1 MPLTSGSR
9 LGPYEILAPLG
20 AGGMGEVYRARDTK
34 LDRDVAVKVLPASL
48 AADPVSLGRFEREA
62 KAIAALSHPNILSIF
77 DFGTHATGSGPAVSY
92 AVMELLEGETLR
104 ERLGSRESFSQHGKP
119 AENDSRGLPTR
130 KAIDIAG
137 QIAHGLAA
145 AHEKGVV
152 HRDLKPENIFIASDG
167 RAKILDFGLAKQIS
181 PAGSSAG
188 ATSAG
193 EGSGSLPTQM
203 STDAGTV
210 MGTVGYMSPEQV
222 RGRPA
227 DHRSD
232 IFSLGC
238 VLFEMATGRRAFQRD
253 TAAETMT
260 AILRE
265 DPPEAP
271 SDSGAVPP
279 ALSQVIRHCLEKRPE
294 ERFQS
299 ARDLAFALTALTGT
313 TSVASGSAPAVP
325 ASIARPPR
333 SLRWIAVAVA
343 LLAAGVAFIAGRM
356 SVPAP
361 STTTSASPIASFQQ
375 ITDSPGV
382 ETGPTLSPDG
392 KTAVYAGDA
401 AGSFDL
407 YSLRVGGRNPVRLTD
422 SPGNDWQP
430 AFSPDGDRIAFRSDR
445 EGGGIFVME
454 ATGESVRR
462 LSDTGYNPSWSPNGR
477 EIVVAY
483 GRFAYPTDRGGTS
496 NALQVIDAG
505 SGAKRV
511 LAKDA
516 DAMQPSWSPHGTR
529 IAFWGLRGSSGQ
541 RDLWTIA
548 ADGSDSATGGTTVTD
563 DPPLDWSPTWSPD
576 GRHLYFSSTRGGTM
590 NLWRVPIDESSGK
603 TLGPPEPVT
612 TPSTYS
618 GGLAFSRDGSRL
630 AFASLDYRSTLFK
643 VGLDLAGGSITGT
656 PMPVLKSR
664 RPIRDH
670 EVSPDGEWVAFTETG
685 GQEDLLV
692 ARTDGKEYRRLT
704 DDASRDRGPAWS
716 PDGRRIAF
724 YSDRGG
730 VYQLWTIRPDGSGL
744 EQIADLPGTN
754 FPVWSPDGARIAFSG
769 ATAGGFFIV
778 DSSGK
783 AVKPAGPEPALS
795 ADERFWPLS
804 WSADGASLA
813 GITVRPDGSIGH
825 LSLYAIASHKHSI
838 VSDSRGLVWQ
848 MAQWMPD
855 GRRLLVRDDRGI
867 AIVRVDTGEGRLLVP
882 VRGYAIGRSVGVTKD
897 GKWITYTET
906 ATEGDIWMGSFGR

>member
-1 MPLTSGSR
+1 
-9 LGPYEILAPLG
+9 
-20 AGGMGEVYRARDTK
+20 
-34 LDRDVAVKVLPASL
+34 
-48 AADPVSLGRFEREA
+48 
-62 KAIAALSHPNILSIF
+62 
-77 DFGTHATGSGPAVSY
+77 
-92 AVMELLEGETLR
+92 MELLEGETLR
-104 ERLGSRESFSQHGKP
+104 ERLLALGAH
-119 AENDSRGLPTR
+119 GLPSR

-152 HRDLKPENIFIASDG
+152 HRDLKPENIFVASDG
-167 RAKILDFGLAKQIS
+167 RVEDSRFRSGEADRSRGLECRCDEHQRS
-181 PAGSSAG
+181 F
-188 ATSAG
+188 
-193 EGSGSLPTQM
+193 GSLPTQM

-222 RGRPA
+222 RGQQA

-238 VLFEMATGRRAFQRD
+238 VLFEMVTGRRAFQRD

-265 DPPEAP
+265 DAPEMTG
-271 SDSGAVPP
+271 DSGAVSP

-313 TSVASGSAPAVP
+313 ASVASGPAPLVP
-325 ASIARPPR
+325 APVARAGRSMRWPIA
-333 SLRWIAVAVA
+333 AVA
-343 LLAAGVAFIAGRM
+343 LLGAGVAFVAGRM
-356 SVPAP
+356 SAP
-361 STTTSASPIASFQQ
+361 TPSAASTAPVASFQQ
-375 ITDSPGV
+375 ITDGPGV

-392 KTAVYAGDA
+392 KTVVYAGDA
-401 AGSFDL
+401 AGDFDL

-422 SPGNDWQP
+422 AAGNDWQP

-483 GRFAYPTDRGGTS
+483 GRFVYPTDRGGTS
-496 NALQVIDAG
+496 HGLQVIDAG

-516 DAMQPSWSPHGTR
+516 DAMQPSWSPHGNR

-548 ADGSDSATGGTTVTD
+548 ADGSDAATGGTTVTD

-603 TLGPPEPVT
+603 VLGPPEPVT
-612 TPSTYS
+612 TPSIYS

-630 AFASLDYRSTLFK
+630 AFASLDNKSTLFK
-643 VGLDLAGGSITGT
+643 VALDLAGESVVGA
-656 PMPVLKSR
+656 PLPVLKSR

-670 EVSPDGEWVAFTETG
+670 EV
-685 GQEDLLV
+685 
-692 ARTDGKEYRRLT
+692 
-704 DDASRDRGPAWS
+704 
-716 PDGRRIAF
+716 
-724 YSDRGG
+724 
-730 VYQLWTIRPDGSGL
+730 
-744 EQIADLPGTN
+744 
-754 FPVWSPDGARIAFSG
+754 
-769 ATAGGFFIV
+769 
-778 DSSGK
+778 
-783 AVKPAGPEPALS
+783 LS
-795 ADERFWPLS
+795 
-804 WSADGASLA
+804 
-813 GITVRPDGSIGH
+813 
-825 LSLYAIASHKHSI
+825 
-838 VSDSRGLVWQ
+838 
-848 MAQWMPD
+848 
-855 GRRLLVRDDRGI
+855 
-867 AIVRVDTGEGRLLVP
+867 
-882 VRGYAIGRSVGVTKD
+882 
-897 GKWITYTET
+897 
-906 ATEGDIWMGSFGR
+906 